1 MKKIIYGLSENTKN
15 ALIRQK
21 ETLWI
26 NSYKLPYEYTKGLCD
41 LIISDED
48 IKEAEALFLRF
59 SPFIKAV
66 FPETESDDGIIESP
80 LTKIS
85 NMKKTIENNHNIK
98 IPGLLYLK
106 QDSHLKVAGSVKARG
121 GFFEVLKYAEKLA
134 LSHGKIQKDDNY
146 IKFASKEMK
155 EFFSGYTI
163 QVGSTGNL
171 GMSIGIMSAA
181 LGFNVVIHMSA
192 DAKEWKKELLR
203 NKGVKVVEYK
213 SDYTKAVLEGRNAS
227 MCDPKSYFV
236 DDEWS
241 VNLFLGYA
249 VAASRLKTQLNRNNI
264 LVDSEH
270 PLFVYIPAGV
280 GGAPGGIS
288 YGLKRLFGDNV
299 HCFFAEPCLFPSVL
313 LGISTQKFENVSV
326 VDYGISGLTAA
337 DGLACASPSGFVA
350 RIMTNHVSGIFTCSD
365 DKLYKYLKML
375 YHSEDIKI
383 EPSACAGFKCL
394 EAFNKFG
401 EMDAYLKSN
410 NISDA
415 IMNNATHIVWATGG
429 AMVPD
434 DVFDDYLNL

>member
-1 MKKIIYGLSENTKN
+1 MKKIIYGLDENTTD
-15 ALIRQK
+15 ALIKQK

-26 NSYKLPYEYTKGLCD
+26 NSFKLPYEYTKGLCD
-41 LIISDED
+41 LVISDED

-59 SPFIKAV
+59 SPFIKVV

-134 LSHGKIQKDDNY
+134 LSHGKIHKDDNY

-192 DAKEWKKELLR
+192 DAIEWKKELLR
-203 NKGVKVVEYK
+203 NKGVKVIEYK

-249 VAASRLKTQLNRNNI
+249 VAASRLKTQLNKNNI
-264 LVDSEH
+264 LVDSDH

-299 HCFFAEPCLFPSVL
+299 HCFFAKPCLFPSVL

-337 DGLACASPSGFVA
+337 IL
-350 RIMTNHVSGIFTCSD
+350 
-365 DKLYKYLKML
+365 KLRLKEKVPTLHHPTRELMRL
-375 YHSEDIKI
+375 LLRSECIALF
-383 EPSACAGFKCL
+383 SL
-394 EAFNKFG
+394 
-401 EMDAYLKSN
+401 L
-410 NISDA
+410 
-415 IMNNATHIVWATGG
+415 
-429 AMVPD
+429 
-434 DVFDDYLNL
+434 